1 MSSNP
6 TNTYDCPIIKLNQP
20 EENYKIQ
27 PLPSPT
33 GKYPYRLDSNEII
46 ALPEDKFSFHVVGD
60 TGGVRF
66 PEGQKMIASQMYE
79 QIIAEDAKGAP
90 AFLYHLGDVVYHYG
104 EAEQYNEQFFK
115 PYAQYP
121 GPIFAIAGNHDSDVN
136 PSNPIPYHSLDAFK
150 AVFCDSERRE
160 ISFSEDKR
168 RKSMV
173 QPNIYWTLQTPLANI
188 IGLHSNVPKYGFID
202 DNQRSWFIEEL
213 KAAGKEQPGKLI
225 IITVHHAPYSADVNH
240 GSSLAMI
247 TFLEN
252 AFEESGVRP
261 DFIMSGHVHN
271 YQRFHKTYP
280 DGKVLPSIVCGA
292 GGFDELH
299 ALAQTDDTA
308 YSDDNE
314 LLKKVKMQ
322 NYSTM
327 KHGFLKITL
336 EKIDTGVLLMGKYFT
351 LMKDNGE
358 LQTEISDQFEYII
371 DRNFNK

>member
-1 MSSNP
+1 
-6 TNTYDCPIIKLNQP
+6 
-20 EENYKIQ
+20 
-27 PLPSPT
+27 
-33 GKYPYRLDSNEII
+33 
-46 ALPEDKFSFHVVGD
+46 
-60 TGGVRF
+60 
-66 PEGQKMIASQMYE
+66 
-79 QIIAEDAKGAP
+79 
-90 AFLYHLGDVVYHYG
+90 
-104 EAEQYNEQFFK
+104 
-115 PYAQYP
+115 
-121 GPIFAIAGNHDSDVN
+121 
-136 PSNPIPYHSLDAFK
+136 
-150 AVFCDSERRE
+150 
-160 ISFSEDKR
+160 
-168 RKSMV
+168 MV

-247 TFLEN
+247 MFLED

-261 DFIMSGHVHN
+261 DLIMSGHVHN

-280 DGKVLPSIVCGA
+280 DCKVLPFIVCGA

-314 LLKKVKMQ
+314 LLNNVKMQ

-336 EKIDTGVLLMGKYFT
+336 EKKDTGVLLIGKYFT
-351 LMKDNGE
+351 LMKDNWE

>member
-1 MSSNP
+1 MSSTPN
-6 TNTYDCPIIKLNQP
+6 NTFDRPIIKLNQP
-20 EENYKIQ
+20 DENYKVQ

-33 GKYPYRLDSNEII
+33 GKYPYRLNSNEII
-46 ALPEDKFSFHVVGD
+46 SLPEDKFSFHVVGD

-79 QIIAEDAKGAP
+79 QIVAEDTKSAP

-121 GPIFAIAGNHDSDVN
+121 APIFAIAGNHDSDVN

-173 QPNIYWTLQTPLANI
+173 QPNIYWTLKTPLANI

-213 KAAGKEQPGKLI
+213 KVAGKEQPGKLI
-225 IITVHHAPYSADVNH
+225 IITIHHAPYSADVNH

-261 DFIMSGHVHN
+261 DLVMSGHVHN

-280 DGKVLPSIVCGA
+280 DGKVLPFIVCGA

-299 ALAQTDDTA
+299 ALAQTDDAA
-308 YSDDNE
+308 YSDENE
-314 LLKKVKMQ
+314 LLRNVKMQ

-327 KHGFLKITL
+327 KHGFLKVTL
-336 EKIDTGVLLMGKYFT
+336 RRNDTGVLMIGKYFT
-351 LMKDNGE
+351 LKKDNRE
-358 LQTEISDQFEYII
+358 LQTEISDQFEYVIK
-371 DRNFNK
+371 RNFNK